1 MRKYLFPALAL
12 LLSAG
17 MVSAQ
22 FQEAPVLARAAAAG
36 EIPPLAERL
45 PPEPLVVP
53 MGPPDFQIGQY
64 KDGSAIET
72 NFMGQGFWW
81 PAVQFAIEGIVRAD
95 TESTIHPNLARSW
108 EWNEDKSSLTLHF
121 VKGIK
126 WSDGQAEF
134 TTEDLRFT
142 YEDVVMNTDLTPT
155 PNGKYLVNGQPWQM
169 HVIDDHTLRLDFGA
183 PNPLALLFLSQLAQI
198 GHQGGD
204 SIYLPAHH
212 YKQFH
217 LDYNEDADSVAKSN
231 GSSDWKEHFSKQ
243 RQRYWLGQHYPEVPT
258 VAAWMP
264 VSASPQLVRWE
275 RNPYYWKVDE
285 EGKQLPYIDAMNA
298 EFMTNGGETW
308 RARDIAGELFVG
320 GWYPFTE
327 RPQFGDIARVGLEQ
341 RNIPRNLG
349 GTEMVIHLN
358 LTVDDPVKRA
368 IFQDTRFRRAL
379 SKGINRQPILAIV
392 FGPQGVAGM
401 GYLHALPWRDAEVE
415 AAEADVLA
423 YDADEA
429 NRLLDEMGLTER
441 DSDGF
446 RLMPDGRRL
455 TINFTMDTIVE
466 NQWRSSDQTQIIAQQ
481 WKDIGVELNFNLVER
496 SLLTEMAAGNEH
508 EGTMWAMT
516 IPYLQYLLSPQQFIQ
531 LSWWAP
537 LWDQWYTTQG
547 AGGEEPPPEFKEYL
561 DLAIGWAA
569 ETDEEK
575 AQQMARDANIMAY
588 EKALWLGVGAGAQQ
602 FTFVRD
608 TLVNMPLG
616 HFQPD
621 SWVAWKYLPE
631 GWWLE

>member
-1 MRKYLFPALAL
+1 MRKYLFLALAL

-45 PPEPLVVP
+45 PPEPLVVS
-53 MGPPDFQIGQY
+53 MGPPDFQVGQY

-95 TESTIHPNLARSW
+95 TESRIHPNLARSW
-108 EWNEDKSSLTLHF
+108 EWNDDKSSLTLHF
-121 VKGIK
+121 VKGVK

-155 PNGKYLVNGQPWQM
+155 PNGKFLVNGEPWQM

-183 PNPLALLFLSQLAQI
+183 PNPLALLFLSQLAQV

-217 LDYNEDADSVAKSN
+217 IDYNEDADKVAKDN

-264 VSASPQLVRWE
+264 VEASPQLVRWE

-308 RARDIAGELFVG
+308 RAR
-320 GWYPFTE
+320 
-327 RPQFGDIARVGLEQ
+327 
-341 RNIPRNLG
+341 
-349 GTEMVIHLN
+349 H
-358 LTVDDPVKRA
+358 
-368 IFQDTRFRRAL
+368 RR
-379 SKGINRQPILAIV
+379 
-392 FGPQGVAGM
+392 
-401 GYLHALPWRDAEVE
+401 
-415 AAEADVLA
+415 
-423 YDADEA
+423 
-429 NRLLDEMGLTER
+429 
-441 DSDGF
+441 
-446 RLMPDGRRL
+446 
-455 TINFTMDTIVE
+455 
-466 NQWRSSDQTQIIAQQ
+466 
-481 WKDIGVELNFNLVER
+481 
-496 SLLTEMAAGNEH
+496 
-508 EGTMWAMT
+508 
-516 IPYLQYLLSPQQFIQ
+516 
-531 LSWWAP
+531 
-537 LWDQWYTTQG
+537 
-547 AGGEEPPPEFKEYL
+547 
-561 DLAIGWAA
+561 
-569 ETDEEK
+569 
-575 AQQMARDANIMAY
+575 
-588 EKALWLGVGAGAQQ
+588 
-602 FTFVRD
+602 
-608 TLVNMPLG
+608 
-616 HFQPD
+616 
-621 SWVAWKYLPE
+621 
-631 GWWLE
+631 